1 MFNLSSWSRKIPGR
15 RGCFIRNFS
24 NEPTIFLHA
33 GFSSNKIVVCILK
46 RYCCFLLCF
55 LLHSLLR
62 CFLIVKES
70 RSGHP
75 LQLFYLHTLCYWLED
90 GHWLRPLANIYTYI
104 YIYIFWP
111 NRPRANWLSRKNYY
125 SLSHFSPSVDSLSL
139 SLSLSAHWIFFL
151 SLPINQDLLLHR
163 RPKSTVEKE
172 LRSVSFY
179 LKEKFALNCKS

>member
-75 LQLFYLHTLCYWLED
+75 LQLYLHTLCYWLED

-104 YIYIFWP
+104 FFWP
-111 NRPRANWLSRKNYY
+111 NRPRANWFSRKNYY
-125 SLSHFSPSVDSLSL
+125 SVSLFSFGWFSLSL
-139 SLSLSAHWIFFL
+139 SLFLHTEFSSSLFL
-151 SLPINQDLLLHR
+151 STKIY
-163 RPKSTVEKE
+163 
-172 LRSVSFY
+172 SFTDDPSQ
-179 LKEKFALNCKS
+179 L

>member
-1 MFNLSSWSRKIPGR
+1 MFNLRSWSRKIPGR

-46 RYCCFLLCF
+46 TYCCFLLCF

-75 LQLFYLHTLCYWLED
+75 LQLYLHTLCYWLED
-90 GHWLRPLANIYTYI
+90 GHWLRPLANIHTS
-104 YIYIFWP
+104 IFFWL
-111 NRPRANWLSRKNYY
+111 NRPRANCY
-125 SLSHFSPSVDSLSL
+125 SLSHFSPSVDFLSL
-139 SLSLSAHWIFFL
+139 SLSLCTLNFL
-151 SLPINQDLLLHR
+151 PLSSYQPRSTPSQTTQVNCRERAPICELLSQREICSDL
-163 RPKSTVEKE
+163 
-172 LRSVSFY
+172 
-179 LKEKFALNCKS
+179 

>member
-125 SLSHFSPSVDSLSL
+125 SLSHFSPSVDFLSLSL
-139 SLSLSAHWIFFL
+139 SLSLHTEFSSSHFL
-151 SLPINQDLLLHR
+151 SI
-163 RPKSTVEKE
+163 KIY
-172 LRSVSFY
+172 SFTDDPSQ
-179 LKEKFALNCKS
+179 L

>member
-90 GHWLRPLANIYTYI
+90 GHWLRPLANIYTYKYI
-104 YIYIFWP
+104 YIYIYRL
-111 NRPRANWLSRKNYY
+111 NRPCANWLSRKNYY

-139 SLSLSAHWIFFL
+139 SLSLSPHWIFFL

-163 RPKSTVEKE
+163 RPKST
-172 LRSVSFY
+172 Y
-179 LKEKFALNCKS
+179 L